1 MVRRKRQAA
10 RGHGGIRE
18 DPQGIYTPS
27 HFSDIFPETDA
38 PSGRPTHSKS
48 QWLTTESH
56 RPVQGS
62 MAQSRTLKPLQG
74 RDRSLPH
81 PGKTLKTGDPL
92 MGGAEHSS
100 QLYDRD
106 VLRPIDGQGQSSPL
120 VLVPHNPIGYLKEGR
135 KDSLQYPS
143 VPFSALQYPTVP
155 TIPSLPPLQG
165 NQRVPSEGSVCLLCH
180 P

>member
-1 MVRRKRQAA
+1 
-10 RGHGGIRE
+10 
-18 DPQGIYTPS
+18 
-27 HFSDIFPETDA
+27 
-38 PSGRPTHSKS
+38 
-48 QWLTTESH
+48 
-56 RPVQGS
+56 
-62 MAQSRTLKPLQG
+62 
-74 RDRSLPH
+74 
-81 PGKTLKTGDPL
+81 

-143 VPFSALQYPTVP
+143 VPFSTLQYPSVP
-155 TIPSLPPLQG
+155 YSTHYSFFTPLTG
-165 NQRVPSEGSVCLLCH
+165 EPKS